1 MTEASAPATLAAPQ
15 HPGADS
21 DTDTGTDTYLSDP
34 ELARLLSRLAALQG
48 HAVPA
53 FRFGMLHSSPDGL
66 DVQTLPRA
74 RRAVELWSAR
84 FPGAPASERTPDR
97 LDRND
102 FPLLWVPHG
111 DGPVLLVRGRLS
123 HGAFATEDIDGQTQE
138 RSASSLDNGSWLSL
152 RAQETEAASAGA
164 GATSRSAREWFAFAI
179 RKHRRVFLEGV
190 FATFMISAIGLVSSL
205 YTMQVYDRVIPTQG
219 FSTLWVLTV
228 GVLLAVVLELT
239 LKQVRSHMV
248 DRASKA
254 IDLEL
259 SGVFFGKALD
269 IRMDARPQTVGT
281 FASQIRHFESVR
293 SFMTSTTLFILADA
307 PFALF
312 FIAVIGMLAGPLA
325 LVPLVMVPVAVVS
338 GLLFRGAIERHTLS
352 NMEESNR
359 KNGLLI
365 EAIDGIESVKA
376 AGGEWKMLDR
386 YRELTAGMAE
396 SELQLRALSSRGTN
410 LTQTIQQLSYVGLVA
425 AGAYL
430 VTTGQLTMGGLI
442 ACSIISG
449 RALAPLAQIPQFIIQ
464 WKHAKIALQSLDRI
478 MAMPSDRDAG
488 ERLVVPERCVG
499 HLRLDKTVFHYQED
513 KPILDIASLTIRPGD
528 RIAVLG
534 AVGSGKTTLIK
545 LLSGLYRP
553 RSGQVFLDGVDMSH
567 LAPEYVREHV
577 GYLPQ
582 EVRLFNGSLRDN
594 LTLGLPTPS
603 DSLILRAA
611 RMTGLDQVIQN
622 HPKGLELG
630 ITEGGRGLSGG
641 QRQIV
646 GLTRL
651 LLAQPRVMLLD
662 EPTASMDAQLEARV
676 MHHLF
681 QEMPRDAVLVVVT
694 HKLAMLPHV
703 NRIIV
708 VERGRILHDGP
719 RDEVLSRLREKQP
732 RRLAGASQT
741 PADPTEPAPAT
752 EAAS

>member
-1 MTEASAPATLAAPQ
+1 MTEASAPATLADPLP
-15 HPGADS
+15 PGAEEDS
-21 DTDTGTDTYLSDP
+21 DSYLSDP

-53 FRFGMLHSSPDGL
+53 FRFGMVHSSTDGL
-66 DVQTLPRA
+66 DVQALPRA

-123 HGAFATEDIDGQTQE
+123 HGAFAMEDIDGQTQE

-152 RAQETEAASAGA
+152 RAQEAEAASAGA
-164 GATSRSAREWFAFAI
+164 PSRSASEWFAFAI

-488 ERLVVPERCVG
+488 ERLVVPERCAG

-719 RDEVLSRLREKQP
+719 RDEVLARLREKQP

>member
-1 MTEASAPATLAAPQ
+1 MTEASAPATLADTLPPAAETE
-15 HPGADS
+15 GDS
-21 DTDTGTDTYLSDP
+21 YLSDP

-53 FRFGMLHSSPDGL
+53 FRFGMVHSSTDGL
-66 DVQTLPRA
+66 DVQALPRA

-84 FPGAPASERTPDR
+84 FPGAPASERSPDR

-123 HGAFATEDIDGQTQE
+123 HGAFAAEDIDGQAQE
-138 RSASSLDNGSWLSL
+138 RSAPSLDNGSWLSL
-152 RAQETEAASAGA
+152 RAQEEATASASA
-164 GATSRSAREWFAFAI
+164 PSRSASEWFAFAI
-179 RKHRRVFLEGV
+179 SKHRRVFFEGV

-430 VTTGQLTMGGLI
+430 VTTGKLTMGGLI

-464 WKHAKIALQSLDRI
+464 WKHAKIALQALDRI
-478 MAMPSDRDAG
+478 MAMPSDRDPG
-488 ERLVVPERCVG
+488 ERLVVPERCAG
-499 HLRLDKTVFHYQED
+499 HLRLDKVAFHYQED
-513 KPILDIASLTIRPGD
+513 KPILDIASLSIRPGD

-611 RMTGLDQVIQN
+611 AMTGLDQVIQN

-662 EPTASMDAQLEARV
+662 EPTASMDTQLEARV

-694 HKLAMLPHV
+694 HKLPMLAHV
-703 NRIIV
+703 NRVIV
-708 VERGRILHDGP
+708 VDRGRILHDGP
-719 RDEVLSRLREKQP
+719 RDEVLARIREKQS
-732 RRLAGASQT
+732 RR
-741 PADPTEPAPAT
+741 PAPAPQAPS
-752 EAAS
+752 EPQPAIEPVP